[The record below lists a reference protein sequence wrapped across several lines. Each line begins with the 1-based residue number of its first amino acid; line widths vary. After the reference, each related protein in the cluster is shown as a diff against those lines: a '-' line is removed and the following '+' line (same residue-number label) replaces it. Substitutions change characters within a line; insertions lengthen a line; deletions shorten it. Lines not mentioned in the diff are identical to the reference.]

1 MKNTDIKIGDR
12 VRSFDFDTSR
22 ALEGERACYV
32 EGEVIGFTE
41 LEGCRRYEIR
51 VGLDVFGGAP
61 GGGRVG
67 YTVRPPVNGTPT
79 WCGVTNF
86 VEKV

>member
-12 VRSFDFDTSR
+12 VRSFDFDMFR

-41 LEGCRRYEIR
+41 LLGCRHYEIR
-51 VGLDVFGGAP
+51 VGLDVFGGEPA
-61 GGGRVG
+61 GGRVG

-86 VEKV
+86 VEKL

>member
-1 MKNTDIKIGDR
+1 M
-12 VRSFDFDTSR
+12 
-22 ALEGERACYV
+22 
-32 EGEVIGFTE
+32 IGFTE

-51 VGLDVFGGAP
+51 VGLDVFGGEP